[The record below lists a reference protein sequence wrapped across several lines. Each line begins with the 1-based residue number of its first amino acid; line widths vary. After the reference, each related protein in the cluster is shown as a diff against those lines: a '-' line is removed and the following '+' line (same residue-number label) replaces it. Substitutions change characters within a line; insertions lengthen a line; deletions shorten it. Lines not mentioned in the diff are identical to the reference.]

1 MTPSSSSTPD
11 RAGEPDS
18 SDEIQVGGQAVIEGV
33 VMRGPKRW
41 AVAIRRPS
49 GEMYVTV
56 NTTATLAQRFPRLN
70 RFPLRGIFVLV
81 DSIVIGIKS
90 LSLSANI
97 SLEEPDGEGE
107 KGGEGPEEEAEE
119 GPEGE
124 TKGLAFWEFAIAI
137 VLAVVLFL
145 GLFIVVPTVI
155 AKSLDRYLSNTILY
169 NLVEGGLRITVFV
182 MYLAAMSLLPD
193 LRRVF
198 EYHGAEHKVVHAYEA
213 GGPLT
218 PEFAGRFSTAHMRCG
233 TTFVLVV
240 LVISVLIFSLFGRPA
255 LWLRIVERLAI
266 IPLVASISYEII
278 RMAGKHEH
286 SLAIRVVMAPGLWL
300 QRLTTREPDQEE
312 LEVAIDALNAAIGKV
327 GGG

>member
-1 MTPSSSSTPD
+1 MTPSLSSTPD

>member
-1 MTPSSSSTPD
+1 LTPSSSSAPD
-11 RAGEPDS
+11 RTGETDS

-56 NTTATLAQRFPRLN
+56 NTTSTLAQRFPRLN
-70 RFPLRGIFVLV
+70 RFPVRGIFVLV
-81 DSIVIGIKS
+81 DSLVIGIKA

-97 SLEEPDGEGE
+97 SLEEPDGEGDI
-107 KGGEGPEEEAEE
+107 GGEKLEEEK
-119 GPEGE
+119 
-124 TKGLAFWEFAIAI
+124 KGLAFWEFAIAI

-145 GLFIVVPTVI
+145 GLFIVAPTVI
-155 AKSLDRYLSNTILY
+155 AKSLDKYLDNTILY
-169 NLVEGGLRITVFV
+169 NLVEGGLRIAIFV
-182 MYLAAMSLLPD
+182 VYLAAMSLLPD

-286 SLAIRVVMAPGLWL
+286 SLAVRIVMAPGLWL
-300 QRLTTREPDQEE
+300 QRLTTRQPDQEE
-312 LEVAIDALNAAIGKV
+312 LEVAIDALNAAMGKKAATDGV
-327 GGG
+327 